1 MGAAADRNAFP
12 LHQRKWSFAQLW
24 AYPTGIVVA
33 SSIVVI
39 GLLSVVGLVQRGEGR
54 TAVFVAV
61 AASAVAFG
69 AFRLGRRLGGLSGR
83 TGLVVVHP
91 DRIVIVD
98 DQLLDRPIVL
108 DRGEVLGVSQPGVI
122 GSGPFGSQR
131 EESFVAR
138 LVRGDS
144 RPNVEIWLSGFV
156 QLPGGP
162 AETGG
167 RATMLQLQTPGAA
180 ALLRWAQGD
189 ERFLGV
195 SLRWYERAEGGQG
208 RWF

>member
-1 MGAAADRNAFP
+1 MVG
-12 LHQRKWSFAQLW
+12 
-24 AYPTGIVVA
+24 
-33 SSIVVI
+33 SSIAVI
-39 GLLSVVGLVQRGEGR
+39 GLLSVVGLVQRGEGW
-54 TAVFVAV
+54 TAVLLAV
-61 AASAVAFG
+61 AASAVALG

-83 TGLVVVHP
+83 TGMLVVHP
-91 DRIVIVD
+91 DRIEIVD
-98 DQLLDRPIVL
+98 EQLLDGPIVL
-108 DRGEVLGVSQPGVI
+108 TRSDVLDVAQPGVS
-122 GSGPFGSQR
+122 GSGPFGSRR
-131 EESFVAR
+131 EESFVGR

-167 RATMLQLQTPGAA
+167 RATMLQLETPGAA

-195 SLRWYERAEGGQG
+195 SLRWYERAEGGLG